1 MVEEHRPGGGC
12 WDLFRI
18 ALMIYSHL
26 TSEDIARIAPDAVAV
41 LPLGAVEQHGN
52 HLPVSTDSVIAGEL
66 GDRVERALTRQ
77 VVLLPTLWAG
87 CSHHHLAFKGTLSIT
102 SETYVR
108 VLCDLV
114 ESLLSAGFARIFLLN
129 GHGGNQ
135 TPFAEAL
142 YRIGLQRR
150 EAWVAAQSYWKL
162 AAPELAAQN
171 FMETPAL
178 SHACEYETS
187 MMMVLRPSQ
196 VKIKRAEGFLPQRR
210 SAFYD
215 PLGYG
220 PSLVEVTEAFERM
233 TPNGAM
239 GSPGLATSAKGG
251 KLLDLFEA
259 RLVAFLREFAGWSAG
274 GEGA

>member
-1 MVEEHRPGGGC
+1 
-12 WDLFRI
+12 
-18 ALMIYSHL
+18 MIYADL
-26 TSEDIARIAPDAVAV
+26 TSEEIARIAPGTVAV
-41 LPLGAVEQHGN
+41 LPLAAVEQHGF
-52 HLPVSTDSVIAGEL
+52 HLPVVTDTAIATEL
-66 GDRVERALTRQ
+66 GRRVEQTLDSR

-87 CSHHHLAFKGTLSIT
+87 CSHHHLAFKGTLSIS

-108 VLCDLV
+108 VLCDLL
-114 ESLLSAGFARIFLLN
+114 ESLLAAGFRRIFLLN

-150 EAWVAAQSYWKL
+150 DAWVAAQSYWKL
-162 AAPELAAQN
+162 AAAELAAQD

-187 MMMVLRPSQ
+187 LMLALQPDRVRME
-196 VKIKRAEGFLPQRR
+196 RAQGCVTVRN

-220 PSLVEVTEAFERM
+220 PSLVEVTETFERM
-233 TPNGAM
+233 TPHGAM
-239 GSPGLATSAKGG
+239 GSPERGTAEKGQ
-251 KLLDLFEA
+251 KLLDVFTRKLTE
-259 RLVAFLREFAGWSAG
+259 FLREFSEWPEPPKGASASPG
-274 GEGA
+274 NAA